1 MPRTVQDAKL
11 ENPTLRQKLK
21 LGKDH
26 FKTITPAE
34 LHIGWRRRK
43 ASEAGV
49 WLVRTYIGKTGA
61 SQYSQYKIAKLGWA
75 DDLPGGLTYAEALK
89 LAQAPAVAALAVK
102 AEELTVGEAMSA
114 YVKWLHAH
122 KATGSDAE
130 LRAAKLILPQLG
142 SIKVTALTTHQLSEW
157 FEALAVAPPLLRT
170 KAGNKQQ
177 WGVAPTTAEEKRARR
192 ASANRVLS
200 TLKAA
205 LNMAFHKGRV
215 SDDVAW
221 RRVMPFPQVDAARPG
236 YLSTEEAQRLI
247 NASDAASGFRA
258 LVIAA
263 LSTGARYGELIAMR
277 NSDFQRGKIH
287 IPTSKSGKPR
297 DIVLTEEG
305 NAFFE
310 SMTIGRPPDA
320 LIFVRADGGGWASSH
335 QARPMADACRHA
347 HIDPPVGF
355 HALRHTVASLAVMNG
370 TPLMVVARNLGH
382 ASTVMIEKHYGHLAQ
397 SYIDD
402 QIRLGAPR
410 FGVSEPTNVIPLL
423 KTKDQK

>member
-89 LAQAPAVAALAVK
+89 LAQAPVAPAVK
-102 AEELTVGEAMSA
+102 AEELTVEQAMAA
-114 YVKWLHAH
+114 YIKWLKDHN
-122 KATGSDAE
+122 KATASDAE
-130 LRAAKLILPQLG
+130 LRAAKLILPTLG
-142 SIKVTALTTHQLSEW
+142 KIKVTALTTHQLSEW

-177 WGVAPTTAEEKRARR
+177 WGVAPTTAEEKRARQ
-192 ASANRVLS
+192 ASANRVLT

-205 LNMAFHKGRV
+205 LNRAFTNGRV
-215 SDDVAW
+215 TDDVAW
-221 RRVMPFPQVDAARPG
+221 RRVVPFAGVDAARPG
-236 YLSTEEAQRLI
+236 YLTVEEAQRLL

-258 LVIAA
+258 LVTGA
-263 LSTGARYGELIAMR
+263 LQTGARYGELIAMR
-277 NSDFQRGKIH
+277 NSDFQRGKIY